1 MASIEEWAG
10 SGGLGEGQRRLE
22 EEPEAVQSYY
32 MKQGLY
38 LLGLI
43 IAFPLSLMAIEGPSL
58 DYLKKGLKKV
68 TYTDVIMESVP
79 PTSKEVLPDGSIV
92 AYWNDDTPTGGNI
105 YGNVQNGNGYI
116 YGNGGGVSKRFK
128 MCVFNSNGVLIR
140 YKWKRGI
147 LGGDSKEDSE
157 ESSSNAKVK
166 PSGYSSR

>member
-1 MASIEEWAG
+1 LW
-10 SGGLGEGQRRLE
+10 EGQRRLE
-22 EEPEAVQSYY
+22 KARRPVQAYY
-32 MKQGLY
+32 MKQAVY
-38 LLGLI
+38 LLGLMI
-43 IAFPLSLMAIEGPSL
+43 TFPLSLKAIEGPSL

-68 TYTDVIMESVP
+68 TYAEVIMESVP

-116 YGNGGGVSKRFK
+116 YGNGGGVSRRFK

-157 ESSSNAKVK
+157 ESSSKAKVK
-166 PSGYSSR
+166 PSGSSSR

>member
-1 MASIEEWAG
+1 MWQG
-10 SGGLGEGQRRLE
+10 LRSGQGQRRLE
-22 EEPEAVQSYY
+22 KARRPVQAYC
-32 MKQGLY
+32 MKQVVY
-38 LLGLI
+38 LLGLMI
-43 IAFPLSLMAIEGPSL
+43 TFPLTLKAIEGPSL

-68 TYTDVIMESVP
+68 TYADVIMESVP
-79 PTSKEVLPDGSIV
+79 PTSKEVLPDGSII

-157 ESSSNAKVK
+157 ESSSKAKVK
-166 PSGYSSR
+166 PSGSSSR

>member
-1 MASIEEWAG
+1 
-10 SGGLGEGQRRLE
+10 
-22 EEPEAVQSYY
+22 
-32 MKQGLY
+32 MKQPVY
-38 LLGLI
+38 LLGLM
-43 IAFPLSLMAIEGPSL
+43 IAFPLSLKAIEGPSL
-58 DYLKKGLKKV
+58 DYLAKGLKKV

-147 LGGDSKEDSE
+147 LGGDSKEDSD
-157 ESSSNAKVK
+157 ESSSKAKVK
-166 PSGYSSR
+166 PSGSSSR

>member
-1 MASIEEWAG
+1 MARIEAG
-10 SGGLGEGQRRLE
+10 VRCGGLGKGRLE
-22 EEPEAVQSYY
+22 NVPKAVQPYY

-38 LLGLI
+38 LLGLT
-43 IAFPLSLMAIEGPSL
+43 IAFPFSLKAIEGPSL
-58 DYLKKGLKKV
+58 DYLAKGLKKV

-79 PTSKEVLPDGSIV
+79 PTSKEVLPDGSII

-128 MCVFNSNGVLIR
+128 MCVFNSSGVLIR

-147 LGGDSKEDSE
+147 LGGDSKEDSD
-157 ESSSNAKVK
+157 ESSSKAKVK
-166 PSGYSSR
+166 PSGSSSR

>member
-1 MASIEEWAG
+1 VARVEEWAG
-10 SGGLGEGQRRLE
+10 CGGPGKGRLE
-22 EEPEAVQSYY
+22 NIPEAVQPYY

-43 IAFPLSLMAIEGPSL
+43 IALPLSLKAIEGPSL
-58 DYLKKGLKKV
+58 DYLAKGLKKV
-68 TYTDVIMESVP
+68 TYTEVIMESVP

-128 MCVFNSNGVLIR
+128 MCVFNSNGVLMR

-147 LGGDSKEDSE
+147 LGGDSKEDSD
-157 ESSSNAKVK
+157 ESSSKAKVK
-166 PSGYSSR
+166 PSGSSSR

>member
-1 MASIEEWAG
+1 VAG
-10 SGGLGEGQRRLE
+10 QGKGRLE
-22 EEPEAVQSYY
+22 NTPEAVQPYY

-43 IAFPLSLMAIEGPSL
+43 IAFPLSLKAIEGPSL

-68 TYTDVIMESVP
+68 TYAEVIMESVP

-92 AYWNDDTPTGGNI
+92 DYWNDDTPTGGNI

-128 MCVFNSNGVLIR
+128 MCVFNSNGVLVR

-147 LGGDSKEDSE
+147 LGGDSKEDSD
-157 ESSSNAKVK
+157 ESSSKAKVK
-166 PSGYSSR
+166 PSGSSSR

>member
-1 MASIEEWAG
+1 MARVEEWAG
-10 SGGLGEGQRRLE
+10 CGGPGKGRLE
-22 EEPEAVQSYY
+22 NIPEAVQPYY

-43 IAFPLSLMAIEGPSL
+43 IALPLSLKAIEGPSL
-58 DYLKKGLKKV
+58 DYLAKGLKKV
-68 TYTDVIMESVP
+68 TYTEVIMESVP

-128 MCVFNSNGVLIR
+128 MCVFNSNGVLMR

-147 LGGDSKEDSE
+147 LGGDSKEDSD
-157 ESSSNAKVK
+157 ESSSKAKVK
-166 PSGYSSR
+166 PSGSSSR